1 MIEVFLF
8 IFRYKI
14 IKDKSSLGKHPQEFF
29 RLKDKIQK
37 KVLDRYFR
45 NLDTNFNID
54 YYFNNK
60 ENRVYE
66 NGEEV
71 SFFDSYYFC
80 KKILELNIYNI
91 YLIDKFNIS
100 NNKINYLIEYT
111 LKLIKE
117 RKIKLDIN
125 KILIYQNEL
134 PIRLSTNIE
143 FMRYLTY
150 LNIYNI
156 KYITYNEEKIAQERD
171 IINECIEKAKEQEFN
186 LNNFTINNNELPKL
200 LLINIDFLSYII
212 ENDINNIKYLNNKLI
227 NNITESN
234 KKKITKSI
242 IKYIDKHNENIE
254 IIKDND
260 IISYL
265 NKDYE
270 FIDYIIKKD
279 VDNVKYV
286 DWHNIPDTYVTKIIN
301 SLALKLVREKIDFDY
316 EKYPFK
322 NILKQNYM
330 FMAYLIDKDKKYI
343 KDIMVP
349 NKDEVNKLVDI
360 YLNKYRKYKF
370 NIKEYIDDTGYINN
384 YLIENK
390 YMLSYLLRNDNDIF
404 KYINFMGIDNSKEVV
419 EVIVKELEK
428 GNIEFNNNNF
438 LINNK
443 YPIPLSNSYLFMRYV
458 IDKNFNN
465 LAYIDTSMIDKKELK
480 RIINYAF
487 RMVYYIRGNDKR
499 LNFDMDGYFKN
510 SMIAEDEYFKECLK
524 SL

>member
-1 MIEVFLF
+1 
-8 IFRYKI
+8 
-14 IKDKSSLGKHPQEFF
+14 
-29 RLKDKIQK
+29 
-37 KVLDRYFR
+37 
-45 NLDTNFNID
+45 
-54 YYFNNK
+54 
-60 ENRVYE
+60 
-66 NGEEV
+66 
-71 SFFDSYYFC
+71 
-80 KKILELNIYNI
+80 
-91 YLIDKFNIS
+91 
-100 NNKINYLIEYT
+100 
-111 LKLIKE
+111 
-117 RKIKLDIN
+117 
-125 KILIYQNEL
+125 
-134 PIRLSTNIE
+134 
-143 FMRYLTY
+143 
-150 LNIYNI
+150 
-156 KYITYNEEKIAQERD
+156 
-171 IINECIEKAKEQEFN
+171 
-186 LNNFTINNNELPKL
+186 
-200 LLINIDFLSYII
+200 
-212 ENDINNIKYLNNKLI
+212 
-227 NNITESN
+227 
-234 KKKITKSI
+234 
-242 IKYIDKHNENIE
+242 
-254 IIKDND
+254 
-260 IISYL
+260 
-265 NKDYE
+265 
-270 FIDYIIKKD
+270 
-279 VDNVKYV
+279 
-286 DWHNIPDTYVTKIIN
+286 
-301 SLALKLVREKIDFDY
+301 
-316 EKYPFK
+316 
-322 NILKQNYM
+322 M